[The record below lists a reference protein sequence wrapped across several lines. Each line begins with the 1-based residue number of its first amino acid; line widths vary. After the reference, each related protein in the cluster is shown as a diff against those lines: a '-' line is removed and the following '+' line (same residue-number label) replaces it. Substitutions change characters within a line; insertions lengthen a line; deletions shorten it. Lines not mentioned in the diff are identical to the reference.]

1 MQMKTPSTREAA
13 CLREARIDRA
23 IHLAALAAAAAGC
36 AVLIPV
42 SALRLGLPGFIG
54 VILYVIG
61 LFAMLTC
68 SALYNGCRASP
79 RRHIL
84 QRLDHAAI
92 FLLIA
97 GTYSA
102 FFGGAIDDPWIALLL
117 AAVWAIALVGLAGT
131 LIVPRAMR
139 RISIGLYLA
148 LGWSILAAI
157 GPVWERL
164 SLLVLLLMLAGGI
177 LYSAGVIF
185 HVLERVRYQTAIW
198 HGFVVAAASCHF
210 AAVVSNLPVA

>member
-68 SALYNGCRASP
+68 SALYNGCRTSP

-102 FFGGAIDDPWIALLL
+102 FFGGAIDDPRIALLL
-117 AAVWAIALVGLAGT
+117 AAVWAIALVGLAGS
-131 LIVPRAMR
+131 LIVPKAMR

-164 SLLVLLLMLAGGI
+164 SLVVLLLMLAGGI

-185 HVLERVRYQTAIW
+185 HVLERVRYQNAIW

-210 AAVVSNLPVA
+210 AAVVSNLPIA

>member
-1 MQMKTPSTREAA
+1 MQIGAALTRETAR
-13 CLREARIDRA
+13 LREARIDRA
-23 IHLAALAAAAAGC
+23 IHIAALVAAAAGC
-36 AVLIPV
+36 AVLVPV
-42 SALRLGLPGFIG
+42 SALRLGPAGFTG

-68 SALYNGCRASP
+68 SALYNGLRASP
-79 RRHIL
+79 RRHVL

-102 FFGGAIDDPWIALLL
+102 FLGGAIDDPSIALLL
-117 AAVWAIALVGLAGT
+117 GAVWAIALVGLAVT
-131 LIVPRAMR
+131 LLAPKAMR
-139 RISIGLYLA
+139 RVSIGLYLA

-157 GPVWERL
+157 GPVLERL
-164 SLLVLLLMLAGGI
+164 PVLVLVLIVIGGV

-185 HVLERVRYQTAIW
+185 HVLERMRYQNAIW

>member
-1 MQMKTPSTREAA
+1 MNAGNPQKREVAR
-13 CLREARIDRA
+13 LREARIDRA
-23 IHLAALAAAAAGC
+23 IHLAALAAAAIGC
-36 AVLIPV
+36 AALIPI
-42 SALRLGLPGFIG
+42 SALRLGPAGFTG

-68 SALYNGCRASP
+68 SALYNGRRTSP
-79 RRHIL
+79 RRHIF

-102 FFGGAIDDPWIALLL
+102 FLGGAIDDPSIALLL
-117 AAVWAIALVGLAGT
+117 SAVWAIALAGLAVT
-131 LIVPRAMR
+131 LLAPKTMR
-139 RISIGLYLA
+139 RVAIGLYLA
-148 LGWSILAAI
+148 LGWSIVAAI
-157 GPVWERL
+157 GPVLERL
-164 SLLVLLLMLAGGI
+164 PVTVLVLIVIGGV

-185 HVLERVRYQTAIW
+185 HVLERLRYQNAIW